1 MAEVGYAAELL
12 AFVAAVYGIGAALV
26 GAQEGY
32 PELVKSARNAAVAV
46 TALLSVACGVL
57 LYLLVGGDFSVE
69 YVAQTTNRSMSAFF
83 KITALWGGQNG
94 SILFWSWV
102 LSLYVAPVAF
112 SRRTRALFPY
122 VIAVC
127 LFVEAFFVG
136 LNVFVANPFERL
148 PFLPP
153 DGTGLNPL
161 LRHFGMAIHPPVLYA
176 GFVGF
181 TVPYA
186 FALAALLT
194 RQTGQD
200 WLRLTHRWTLIAWM
214 FLSMGLFLGMWW
226 AYDVLGWGGYWGWD
240 PVENAALIPWFVATS
255 FLHSV
260 IIQEKRGMLKV
271 WNMVLVILTFCLVIF
286 GTFLTRSGVISSV
299 HAFAQSAVGPV
310 FLAFIALVFFGSF
323 ALLITRLDSL
333 RGENELDALFSRE
346 SAFLLSTLL
355 FLSLAFATL
364 WGSLFPLISE
374 AFTGDKI
381 TVGPP
386 FFNQVDGPLLAVLL
400 LWVGICPL
408 ISWRQGSLRAVGR
421 GLWKPL
427 ALAAVVVALLLALGV
442 SRPVA
447 LLGFALCALAA
458 VTTLGEFW
466 RGMRIRRRLTSESQ
480 ARALLKLLTGN
491 RRRYGGYLVHL
502 GVVLIAVGII
512 GSQTYQQQ
520 TQANL
525 RPGESMSIGP
535 YTLTYQG
542 HRQRHSAD
550 DVLVTEAVLD
560 VARDGRPAGTVR
572 PSREFYFNFQQVMTI
587 RAVLFNP
594 PVNLREDLY
603 VIFAGLDESGDS
615 ASFKVYVTP
624 LIIWLW
630 VGGFVFT
637 FGTLFAAWPERVK
650 HQMSIAKSQVSNVK
664 YQVSK
669 S

>member
-12 AFVAAVYGIGAALV
+12 AFVAAVYGVGAALV

-46 TALLSVACGVL
+46 TALLTVACGVL
-57 LYLLVGGDFSVE
+57 LYLLVGGDFSVG
-69 YVAQTTNRSMSAFF
+69 YVAQTTNRSMPTFF

-94 SILFWSWV
+94 SILFWSWL
-102 LSLYVAPVAF
+102 LSLYVASATL
-112 SRRTRALFPY
+112 SRQGRTQVLLPY
-122 VIAVC
+122 VVAVC

-136 LNVFVANPFERL
+136 LNVLAANPFERL

-153 DGTGLNPL
+153 DGSGMKPL

-181 TVPYA
+181 TIPYA

-194 RQTGQD
+194 RQTGQG
-200 WLRLTHRWTLIAWM
+200 WLHLARRWTLVSWM
-214 FLSMGLFLGMWW
+214 FLSMGLLLGMWW

-240 PVENAALIPWFVATS
+240 PVENAALIPWLVATS
-255 FLHSV
+255 FLHSA

-299 HAFAQSAVGPV
+299 HAFAQSAVGPAL
-310 FLAFIALVFFGSF
+310 LAFIAAIFLGSF
-323 ALLITRLDSL
+323 LLVVTRLDSL
-333 RGENELDALFSRE
+333 RGENELDALLSRE
-346 SAFLLSTLL
+346 SAFLLSALL
-355 FLSLAFATL
+355 FLALAFATL

-374 AFTGDKI
+374 VFTGDKI

-386 FFNQVDGPLLAVLL
+386 FFNQVDGPLFAALL
-400 LWVGICPL
+400 LWVGLCPL
-408 ISWRQGSLRAVGR
+408 ISWRRGSLKAIGR

-427 ALAAVVVALLLALGV
+427 AVAAAAVAALFALGV
-442 SRPVA
+442 SKPVA
-447 LLGFALCALAA
+447 LLGFAFCALAA

-466 RGMRIRRRLTSESQ
+466 RGTHIRQRLTGEVW
-480 ARALLKLLTGN
+480 ARAFLELLTRN

-502 GVVLIAVGII
+502 GVVLVAVGVI
-512 GSQTYQQQ
+512 GSQSYQQQ

-525 RPGESMSIGP
+525 RPGESVSIGP
-535 YTLTYQG
+535 YALTYQG
-542 HRQRHSAD
+542 YRQYYSAA
-550 DVLVTEAVLD
+550 DVLVTEATLSVT
-560 VARDGRPAGTVR
+560 RDGRPVGTVT
-572 PSREFYFNFQQVMTI
+572 PSREYYVDFQQTMTA

-594 PVNLREDLY
+594 LVNLREDLY
-603 VIFAGLDESGDS
+603 VIFAGLEQGDDS
-615 ASFKVYVTP
+615 ASFRVYINP

-630 VGGFVFT
+630 IGGFVFI
-637 FGTLFAAWPERVK
+637 FGTLFAAWP
-650 HQMSIAKSQVSNVK
+650 QLTDS
-664 YQVSK
+664 
-669 S
+669 